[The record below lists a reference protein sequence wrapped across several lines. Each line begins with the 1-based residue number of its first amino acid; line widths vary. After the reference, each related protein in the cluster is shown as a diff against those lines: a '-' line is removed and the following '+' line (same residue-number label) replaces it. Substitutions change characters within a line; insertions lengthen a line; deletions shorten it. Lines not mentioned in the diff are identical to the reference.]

1 MTDSAGLERGYR
13 RLLACYPRAFRRE
26 NGDEIVGVLLASA
39 AEGQQRA
46 GLAES
51 ADLIR
56 GAARMRLRPASRPPR
71 AVRGAAWLMCAG
83 AAASLAAQ
91 ITMVVTTGSVH
102 SAVLHQYPAFTA
114 AQWHGV
120 LGELA
125 IKEIGALVCIGV
137 WLWLAWANSRG
148 HDWAR
153 MVFAAFYGLICLSML
168 AALAQGAPVYAPADF
183 AVGMVEWL
191 IATAALV
198 LIYCGP
204 ACPYYRPEPAQQ

>member
-26 NGDEIVGVLLASA
+26 NTDEIVGVLLASA
-39 AEGQQRA
+39 AEGQQRV

-56 GAARMRLRPASRPPR
+56 GAVRMRLRPASRPPR
-71 AVRGAAWLMCAG
+71 AVRGAVLLMCAG
-83 AAASLAAQ
+83 AAASLAAW
-91 ITMVVTTGSVH
+91 ITMVVTTGSIH

-120 LGELA
+120 LVELA
-125 IKEIGALVCIGV
+125 IKEIGALACIGV

-153 MVFAAFYGLICLSML
+153 IVFGAFYGLICLSML
-168 AALAQGAPVYAPADF
+168 VALSQGAPVYAPAAF
-183 AVGMVEWL
+183 GVGLVEWF

-198 LIYCGP
+198 LIFCRP
-204 ACPYYRPEPAQQ
+204 ACLYYRPQPARQ